1 MWVFFP
7 QFIRARRGAE
17 VIDLPSPPAPDALLR
32 ALRRPLRP
40 LLRLLIRAGV
50 TFPVFAEMLRGL
62 YVETAAKDLSP
73 DGRPPTDSRLTLL
86 TGVHRKE
93 IRRLR
98 EEAEPGDDAPPAVVT
113 LNSQLI
119 ARWLGLPDTTDEAG
133 DPLPLPRTGFDA
145 LVASVTTDL
154 RPRTVLDNWLA
165 QGIATLDPDERIR
178 LNVAAFVPREG
189 VEARLFYLSRN
200 LHDHVAAASANVSA
214 VGAPPFLERSLHYD
228 RLSPEAA
235 AKLEAAGRA
244 AAQQLLV
251 DLNRLALSLVE
262 GEDKVPGAP
271 TRRVNLGVYLYGEDE
286 TA

>member
-1 MWVFFP
+1 M
-7 QFIRARRGAE
+7 IN
-17 VIDLPSPPAPDALLR
+17 LPSPPAADALLR

-50 TFPVFAEMLRGL
+50 TFPVFAEMVRGL

-98 EEAEPGDDAPPAVVT
+98 EEAAPADDAPPAVVT

-119 ARWLGLPDTTDEAG
+119 ARWLGLPHTTDEAG
-133 DPLPLPRTGFDA
+133 DPLPLARSEFDA

-154 RPRTVLDNWLA
+154 RPRSVLDNWID
-165 QGIATLDPDERIR
+165 QGIATMGADDRIR

-189 VEARLFYLSRN
+189 AEARLFYFSRN
-200 LHDHVAAASANVSA
+200 LHDHVAAAAANVA
-214 VGAPPFLERSLHYD
+214 ADGTPPFLERSLHYD

-251 DLNRLALSLVE
+251 DLNRLALALVE
-262 GEDKVPGAP
+262 GEAAVAGGP
-271 TRRVNLGVYLYGEDE
+271 TRRVNLGVYLYSEDE
-286 TA
+286 TP

>member
-1 MWVFFP
+1 MTDP
-7 QFIRARRGAE
+7 
-17 VIDLPSPPAPDALLR
+17 PSPAPPSPAPDALLR

-40 LLRLLIRAGV
+40 LLRLLIRSGV
-50 TFPVFAEMLRGL
+50 TFPVFAEMLRSL

-98 EEAEPGDDAPPAVVT
+98 EEAPADDAAPAVVT

-119 ARWLGLPDTTDEAG
+119 ARWLGLPATTDEAG
-133 DPLPLPRTGFDA
+133 DPLPLTRAGFDA

-165 QGIATLDPDERIR
+165 QGIATADAEGRIR

-189 VEARLFYLSRN
+189 AEARLFYLSRN
-200 LHDHVAAASANVSA
+200 LHDHVAAAAANVA
-214 VGAPPFLERSLHYD
+214 AAGDPPFLERSLHYG

-244 AAQQLLV
+244 AAQQLLL

-262 GEDKVPGAP
+262 NEESKPGTP

-286 TA
+286 PKP

>member
-1 MWVFFP
+1 
-7 QFIRARRGAE
+7 

-50 TFPVFAEMLRGL
+50 TFPVFAEMVRSL

-98 EEAEPGDDAPPAVVT
+98 EEAEPGDESPPAVVT
-113 LNSQLI
+113 LNSQI
-119 ARWLGLPDTTDEAG
+119 IGRWLGLPDTTDEAG
-133 DPLPLPRTGFDA
+133 DPLPLSRTAFDA
-145 LVASVTTDL
+145 LVTAVTTDL

-165 QGIATLDPDERIR
+165 QGIATIDPDERIR

-200 LHDHVAAASANVSA
+200 LHDHVAAATAETFA
-214 VGAPPFLERSLHYD
+214 VGMPPFLERSLHYD

-262 GEDKVPGAP
+262 GEEIEPGAP
-271 TRRVNLGVYLYGEDE
+271 TRRVNIGVYLYREDE
-286 TA
+286 AP

>member
-1 MWVFFP
+1 MS
-7 QFIRARRGAE
+7 
-17 VIDLPSPPAPDALLR
+17 DLPSPPAAEALLR

-40 LLRLLIRAGV
+40 LVRLLIRAGV
-50 TFPVFAEMLRGL
+50 TFPVCAEMLRCL
-62 YVETAAKDLSP
+62 YVETAAKDPSP

-98 EEAEPGDDAPPAVVT
+98 EAAEPGDDAPPAVVT

-119 ARWLGLPDTTDEAG
+119 ARWLGLPETTDEGG
-133 DPLPLPRTGFDA
+133 DPLPLSRAGFDA
-145 LVASVTTDL
+145 LVAGVTTDL
-154 RPRTVLDNWLA
+154 RPRTVLDNWIA
-165 QGIATLDPDERIR
+165 QGIATIDPDERIR

-189 VEARLFYLSRN
+189 GEARLFYLSRN
-200 LHDHVAAASANVSA
+200 LHDHVAAAAANVSA
-214 VGAPPFLERSLHYD
+214 AGAPPFLERSLHYD

-262 GEDKVPGAP
+262 DEEKVPGAP
-271 TRRVNLGVYLYGEDE
+271 TRRVNLGIYLYGEDE
-286 TA
+286 QA

>member
-1 MWVFFP
+1 M
-7 QFIRARRGAE
+7 
-17 VIDLPSPPAPDALLR
+17 DLPSPPAAEPLLR

-40 LLRLLIRAGV
+40 LIRLLIRAGI
-50 TFPVFAEMLRGL
+50 TFPVFAETLRGL
-62 YVETAAKDLSP
+62 YVETAAQDLSP

-98 EEAEPGDDAPPAVVT
+98 EAAEPVDDTPPAVVT

-133 DPLPLPRTGFDA
+133 DPLPLPRAGFDA

-154 RPRTVLDNWLA
+154 RPRTVLDNWIA
-165 QGIATLDPDERIR
+165 QGIATVDPDERIR

-189 VEARLFYLSRN
+189 AEARLFYLARN
-200 LHDHVAAASANVSA
+200 LQDHVAAAAANVCA
-214 VGAPPFLERSLHYD
+214 AGAPPFLERSLHYG
-228 RLSPEAA
+228 RLPPEAA

-244 AAQQLLV
+244 AAQQLLI

-262 GEDKVPGAP
+262 GEEKVPGAP
-271 TRRVNLGVYLYGEDE
+271 TRRVNLGVYLYGADE
-286 TA
+286 AP

>member
-1 MWVFFP
+1 MLRLV
-7 QFIRARRGAE
+7 AKVTE
-17 VIDLPSPPAPDALLR
+17 LPTPPAPEALLR

-98 EEAEPGDDAPPAVVT
+98 EEPPPGDDAPPAVVT

-119 ARWLGLPDTTDEAG
+119 ARWLGLPATTDAAG
-133 DPLPLPRTGFDA
+133 APLPLTRAEFDA
-145 LVASVTTDL
+145 LVAAVTTDL
-154 RPRTVLDNWLA
+154 RPRSVLDSWIG
-165 QGIATLDPDERIR
+165 QGIASLDAEERVR
-178 LNVAAFVPREG
+178 LNVSAFVPREG
-189 VEARLFYLSRN
+189 VEARLFYFARN
-200 LHDHVAAASANVSA
+200 LHDHVAAAAANVA
-214 VGAPPFLERSLHYD
+214 ADGAPPFLERSLHYG

-235 AKLEAAGRA
+235 ARLEAAGRA
-244 AAQQLLV
+244 AAQQLLI
-251 DLNRLALSLVE
+251 DLNRLALSLAE
-262 GEDKVPGAP
+262 AEQLAPGAA

-286 TA
+286 AP